1 MQATVFLKYQLVG
14 CSSWRLKK
22 TDTKLITKLKI
33 VTEVAYIG
41 FSVAI
46 AFVQSTQLRVYVV
59 SKMLVTTL
67 QASTVI
73 VAAWIFLFRFPWK
86 DLLEEI
92 KERDLEDV
100 ENLVRDPENRN
111 IAD

>member
-1 MQATVFLKYQLVG
+1 M
-14 CSSWRLKK
+14 KK
-22 TDTKLITKLKI
+22 DTKLITKLKI
-33 VTEVAYIG
+33 VTVVAYIG

-46 AFVQSTQLRVYVV
+46 AFVQSTQLLVYVV
-59 SKMLVTTL
+59 SKMLVTAL

-73 VAAWIFLFRFPWK
+73 VAAGIFLFRFPRK

-111 IAD
+111 IADSDQIDTKSSQNRTT